1 MEAHGGYTFCGLA
14 ALEILG
20 KSHLCNLK
28 ALLVSKIPDVSKL
41 TLLRCLFRNY
51 NFLEVDGVSTNEIR
65 RRLPRPYK

>member
-28 ALLVSKIPDVSKL
+28 ALLVSKMRIPDVSKPGPGWDL
-41 TLLRCLFRNY
+41 NPRR
-51 NFLEVDGVSTNEIR
+51 FLELFGPQ
-65 RRLPRPYK
+65 L